1 MEENKPSYQTVD
13 DYIFQFPAEVQEK
26 LHLLRNLIK
35 ETVPEVKEKISWQMP
50 TYDLYG
56 NLVHF
61 AAHKNHIGFYP
72 APSGIEIFKTQLAE
86 YKSSKGAIQF
96 PMSKP
101 LPLELIGEIVRYR
114 AAENLRLAET
124 KKNAKS
130 KSDSTKE

>member
-35 ETVPEVKEKISWQMP
+35 ETVPEAKEKISWQMP